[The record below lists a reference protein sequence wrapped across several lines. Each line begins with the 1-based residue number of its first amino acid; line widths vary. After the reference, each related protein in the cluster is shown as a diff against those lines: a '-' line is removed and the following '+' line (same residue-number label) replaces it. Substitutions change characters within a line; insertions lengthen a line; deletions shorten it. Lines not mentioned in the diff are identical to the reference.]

1 MKINISAKTK
11 AAVKSYIRA
20 VAASAITL
28 GLALAADIKPEY
40 AMLLGAIA
48 APAIKWADAA
58 EKEFGK
64 GSKK

>member
-1 MKINISAKTK
+1 MNAKTK
-11 AAVKSYIRA
+11 SAVKSYLRA

-28 GLALAADIKPEY
+28 GLALAGDIKPEY
-40 AMLLGAIA
+40 AMLLGAVA